1 MPMLDN
7 TARNDLLQPG
17 LGGAFVREGFGTA
30 PPFTRTGNALAGM
43 RMGVKDVFLVQG
55 QCMGGG
61 TPAWGAQ
68 QPIAEES
75 APAVRLCLEAG
86 AHWIGKTVTD
96 ELAYS
101 LAGINHHYGMPHNAG
116 APGRLPGGSSSG
128 SAAAV
133 SAGDVDFALGTDA
146 GGSCRLPASYC
157 GVWGIRTTQGRLPG
171 GGFKLAPSFDTVGWF
186 ARSGEDMA
194 RIHAVIANEAVY
206 EAIPDLQ
213 ILLLEDALHACDPD
227 VRTMFMDDLQRLGL
241 NGQWLPAGEL
251 PLAHWAQAHRIL
263 AGAETWSIHGD
274 WVTAHGAALGADV
287 RARFGFASQ
296 AAQEDLAV
304 WQTVRDAAT
313 RMLDKLFTDTGAF
326 VLLPT
331 VPGPAPMRDTAA
343 HGLQRMRETAQQLL
357 CIAGLAGLPQ
367 VSFPWRNVDGAP
379 VGMSIIGPRDADAQV
394 LAAAIDCHKRMTTD
408 VPAVAKDAIR

>member
-1 MPMLDN
+1 MSILN
-7 TARNDLLQPG
+7 AANCQELLQPG
-17 LGGAFVREGFGTA
+17 LGGAFLRESFSIA
-30 PPFTRTGNALAGM
+30 PPFTQIGNALAGM
-43 RMGVKDVFLVQG
+43 RMAVKDVFLVQG
-55 QCMGGG
+55 HRMGGG

-86 AHWIGKTVTD
+86 AQWIGKTVTD

-186 ARSGEDMA
+186 AKSGEDMA
-194 RIHAVIANEAVY
+194 RIHAVIANEAVHD
-206 EAIPDLQ
+206 AKPDLQ
-213 ILLLEDALHACDPD
+213 ILLLEDALHVCDPD

-251 PLAHWAQAHRIL
+251 PLTHWAQAHRIL

-287 RARFGFASQ
+287 RARFEFASQ
-296 AAQEDLAV
+296 AAQEDLAA
-304 WQTVRDAAT
+304 WQVVRDAAT
-313 RMLDKLFTDTGAF
+313 RMLDKLFADTGAF

-331 VPGPAPMRDTAA
+331 VQGPAPMRDTAA
-343 HGLQRMRETAQQLL
+343 HELQRMREMAQQLL

-367 VSFPWRNVDGAP
+367 VSFPWRNVGGAP
-379 VGMSIIGPRDADAQV
+379 VGMSIIGPRNADAQV
-394 LAAAIDCHKRMTTD
+394 LAAAIDCHKCMTTD
-408 VPAVAKDAIR
+408 VPAASKYAIR